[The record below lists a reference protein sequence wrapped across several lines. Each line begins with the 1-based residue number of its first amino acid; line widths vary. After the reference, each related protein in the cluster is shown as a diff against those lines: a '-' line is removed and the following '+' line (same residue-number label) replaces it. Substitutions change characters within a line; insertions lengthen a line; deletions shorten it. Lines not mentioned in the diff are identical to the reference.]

1 MKSGHLNQP
10 YKTCTSLEW
19 NRTLS
24 SLHREE
30 PAGEPQPD
38 SSPHTW
44 TPQRRVHGSVS
55 SPLRLTASFTP
66 LQHNIKSY
74 KNEHVGGFPAE
85 GAPDSEH
92 QPQVRVTGSVNTNLL
107 LSEELENLRQRR
119 LSIPIDPTFLLSDS
133 FTETTSTTSV
143 LVVRGAPHFM
153 TWKNKPRRGY
163 FSVFADWAGQTSPSA
178 ARLCFFFF
186 LPLLPFSSW
195 RAAHPRRHTQRCRPS
210 GTPSLLA
217 TCCHSNPPGRA
228 VCCRRMRKGVVLMC
242 YLQKS

>member
-1 MKSGHLNQP
+1 MIKGRHTRSFSAGMLNNTSVRNEERPFKSTVQNLHIFRMKPHTVSF
-10 YKTCTSLEW
+10 T
-19 NRTLS
+19 
-24 SLHREE
+24 
-30 PAGEPQPD
+30 AGEPQPD

-153 TWKNKPRRGY
+153 T
-163 FSVFADWAGQTSPSA
+163 
-178 ARLCFFFF
+178 
-186 LPLLPFSSW
+186 
-195 RAAHPRRHTQRCRPS
+195 
-210 GTPSLLA
+210 
-217 TCCHSNPPGRA
+217 
-228 VCCRRMRKGVVLMC
+228 
-242 YLQKS
+242 